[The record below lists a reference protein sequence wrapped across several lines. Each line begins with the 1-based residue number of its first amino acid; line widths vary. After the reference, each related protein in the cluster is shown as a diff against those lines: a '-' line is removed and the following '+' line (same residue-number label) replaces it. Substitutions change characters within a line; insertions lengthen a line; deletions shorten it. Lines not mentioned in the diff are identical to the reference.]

1 MSEYLAVIP
10 LVCVWFGGILVM
22 LAEAFRA
29 PGEKMPMEGIAL
41 GVLATAG
48 TTAGTVV
55 ESQRGELRGRER
67 G

>member
-48 TTAGTVV
+48 MTAACCGIATRRA
-55 ESQRGELRGRER
+55 SGS
-67 G
+67 